1 MLLYLSGHTH
11 PDVYFAMN
19 IFPQYIFS
27 TKRSHEFPLKIF
39 SHYLNQTNDFG
50 LVLDPNADVFK
61 VDTYPYSYSSG
72 MYGHEKNTD
81 PECVNSRIV
90 FIVMFVYCPVLWF
103 SKLQTDTDLLTME
116 EEIIA
121 MAHCC
126 RELFPIINI
135 ATSLGMAGSMPMGDT
150 TMNVS
155 VREDNTGALVLA
167 ITFPPQFTL
176 CRKYYSTKN
185 LWFCGYIVK
194 LWVNISKIYTIDQ
207 LGGLFTK
214 DLVRTKF

>member
-1 MLLYLSGHTH
+1 MLLYLSVHTH
-11 PDVYFAMN
+11 PDVYLAMN
-19 IFPQYIFS
+19 FCPQYMFS
-27 TKRSHEFPLKIF
+27 TKRSHQFPLKIF
-39 SHYLNQTNDFG
+39 AHYLNQTKYFG

-61 VDTYPYSYSSG
+61 VYTYPYAYSSD
-72 MYGHEKNTD
+72 MYGHDKTSDTES
-81 PECVNSRIV
+81 VNSRIV
-90 FIVMFVYCPVLWF
+90 FIFMFVYCPFLCV
-103 SKLQTDTDLLTME
+103 SKLQTDTALLTME

-176 CRKYYSTKN
+176 CSKYYSTKN
-185 LWFCGYIVK
+185 IWFC
-194 LWVNISKIYTIDQ
+194 D
-207 LGGLFTK
+207 
-214 DLVRTKF
+214 